1 VEELI
6 TKLGV
11 KREALEAERR
21 IRKYIRETP
30 LEYSPYLSQLGE
42 SQVYL
47 KLENLQLTR
56 SFKLRGALN
65 KLLSLE
71 REELEKGVITASSGN
86 HGTALAYALRIFG
99 GKGTIYLPCYTSPS
113 KIDALRNYGVELI
126 LHGDDCIQ
134 AEMLA
139 RETARKKNLTYIPP
153 YNDPKI
159 IGGQATVG
167 IELERQLA
175 EIDAVFIPVGGG
187 GLIAGVAGY
196 LKANSDKVEIIGC
209 QPVNSC
215 VMYESVKAGR
225 VVDIESKPTISD
237 GTAGGIEE
245 DSLTFH
251 ICRRYVDDFILVSE
265 EEIKQAMRLIIEQH
279 SLLVEGAAALSVACW
294 LKAKDKFKNKTV
306 VLIISGAK
314 ITLEKLKEVI
324 CKEK

>member
-1 VEELI
+1 MEELI

-65 KLLSLE
+65 KLLTLE
-71 REELEKGVITASSGN
+71 KKELEKGVITASSGN
-86 HGTALAYALRIFG
+86 HGTALAYALKIFG
-99 GKGTIYLPCYTSPS
+99 GKGKIFVPRYISPS
-113 KIDALRNYGVELI
+113 KIDSIRNYGLELI
-126 LHGDDCIQ
+126 CHGDDCIQ

-139 RETARKKNLTYIPP
+139 KDTARKKNITYIPP

-167 IELERQLA
+167 LELERKLA

-196 LKANSDKVEIIGC
+196 LKANSNKVEIIGC

-279 SLLVEGAAALSVACW
+279 SLLVEGAAALSVASW